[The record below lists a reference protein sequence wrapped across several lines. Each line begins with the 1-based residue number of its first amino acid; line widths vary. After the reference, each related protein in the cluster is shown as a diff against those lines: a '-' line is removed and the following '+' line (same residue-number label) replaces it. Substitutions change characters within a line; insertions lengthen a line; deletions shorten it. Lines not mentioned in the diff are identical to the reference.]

1 MKVTA
6 AAPSNL
12 AFIKYWGKIDDN
24 LNLPA
29 NGSISMNLSGLFT
42 TTTVDFD
49 SRYKSDSVIIDGR
62 KDEKEK
68 RRVISHLD
76 RIRKSAKINF
86 KARVVSQSNFPSS
99 TGLSSSA
106 SGFAALTLS
115 ASCAAGL
122 KLTEK
127 ELSTLARLASG
138 SACRSIPGGF
148 VEWRTGKT
156 SNHSVAFSLYPPNW
170 WDIIDVVLVLSDSKK
185 DIPTTE
191 GQKLAFSSPFFT
203 NRLERMESKIKK
215 LKKSLTE
222 KDFSVFGTLVENEA
236 LELHAVMLTSTPSLI
251 YLHPETL
258 FFMKEVV
265 KWRKEGLEAYFSLNT
280 GQALHI
286 LCQSNNL
293 ARVKLKLADFHNIKK
308 IIISRPGVG
317 ARIIKSHL
325 F

>member
-6 AAPSNL
+6 VAPSNL
-12 AFIKYWGKIDDN
+12 AFIKYWGKIDDE

-29 NGSISMNLSGLFT
+29 NGSISMNLSGLTT

-49 SRYKSDSVIIDGR
+49 SQYKSDSIIIDGR
-62 KDEKEK
+62 KEEKEK
-68 RRVISHLD
+68 KRVMLHLD
-76 RIRKSAKINF
+76 RVRQAAKINL
-86 KARVVSQSNFPSS
+86 KARIVSQSNFPAS

-106 SGFAALTLS
+106 AGFAALTLS
-115 ASCAAGL
+115 ASTAAGL

-127 ELSTLARLASG
+127 ELSILARLASG
-138 SACRSIPGGF
+138 SACRSIPAGY

-156 SNHSVAFSLYPPNW
+156 SSESFAYSLYPPDW
-170 WDIIDVVLVLSDSKK
+170 WDLIDIVLVLNDSKK
-185 DIPTTE
+185 DVSTTD

-203 NRLERMESKIKK
+203 TRLQRVEVKIKE
-215 LKKSLTE
+215 LKKSLAE
-222 KDFSVFGTLVENEA
+222 KDFSKVGTLVENEA
-236 LELHAVMLTSTPSLI
+236 LELHAIMLTSAPSLI

-258 FFMKEVV
+258 FFMKEVT

-286 LCQSNNL
+286 LCQNKDL
-293 ARVKLKLADFHNIKK
+293 VRVKLKLAGYGNIKK
-308 IIISRPGVG
+308 IIISRPEMG
-317 ARIIKSHL
+317 AGIIKSHL

>member
-1 MKVTA
+1 MKATA
-6 AAPSNL
+6 VAPSNL
-12 AFIKYWGKIDDN
+12 AFIKYWGKIDDK

-29 NGSISMNLSGLFT
+29 NSSISMNLSGLIT

-49 SRYKSDSVIIDGR
+49 SQYKSDSIIIDGEE
-62 KDEKEK
+62 DEKEG

-86 KARVVSQSNFPSS
+86 KARVVSQSNFPAS

-115 ASCAAGL
+115 ASYAAGL

-127 ELSTLARLASG
+127 ELTVLARFASG
-138 SACRSIPGGF
+138 SACRSIPDGF
-148 VEWRTGKT
+148 VEWKKGTT
-156 SNHSVAFSLYPPNW
+156 NNESYAYSLYPPNW
-170 WDIIDVVLVLSDSKK
+170 WNIIDVVLVLSESKK

-203 NRLERMESKIKK
+203 SRLERIESKIKK
-215 LKKSLTE
+215 LKKSLAE
-222 KDFSVFGTLVENEA
+222 KDFSVFGALVENEA

-251 YLHPETL
+251 YLLPETL

-265 KWRKEGLEAYFSLNT
+265 RWRKEGLETFFSLNT

-293 ARVKLKLADFHNIKK
+293 ARVKLKLAGYRNIKK
-308 IIISRPGVG
+308 IIISRPVG
-317 ARIIKSHL
+317 GAGIIKNHL